1 MSTWDVQLEETFR
14 RAFDKLPQYE
24 QAVMV
29 AAIEKV
35 LGELGHEVCSTEWG
49 KSLGDGLFE
58 FRVRK
63 SLRAIH
69 DEFKESG
76 ADIPDLPSG
85 SNRDVLLRAFFT
97 VHGDRIVLLLH
108 VYDKK
113 RDPSEKRQQR
123 EIKKARKQLRA
134 WREREKRAAALKR
147 KGRA

>member
-1 MSTWDVQLEETFR
+1 MSAWNVQQQDAFE

-35 LGELGHEVCSTEWG
+35 LGVLGHEVCATEWG
-49 KSLGDGLFE
+49 KNLGEGLYE

-69 DEFKESG
+69 DEFKENG
-76 ADIPDLPSG
+76 VDLPALPPG
-85 SNRDVLLRAFFT
+85 SDRGVLLRAFFT

-108 VYDKK
+108 IYDKK

-123 EIKKARKQLRA
+123 EIKRARKLLKA
-134 WREREKRAAALKR
+134 WLEEEKRKAALER